1 MEVKDPLAKRYYRV
15 IQNII
20 EEENKIVEM
29 LKELDK

>member
-1 MEVKDPLAKRYYRV
+1 MEVKDPLARRYYKA

-20 EEENKIVEM
+20 EEENKIVKM